1 MQAGYCYCNLQA
13 GYYNLQAGYLQAGYL
28 QADYLQ
34 ADYLQ
39 ADYLQ
44 AGYYNLQAGYCN
56 LQLASG
62 LLLLLLCGRL
72 PSGRV

>member
-34 ADYLQ
+34 AGY
-39 ADYLQ
+39 YNLQ

>member
-13 GYYNLQAGYLQAGYL
+13 GYYNLQAGYLQAG
-28 QADYLQ
+28 
-34 ADYLQ
+34 YLQ